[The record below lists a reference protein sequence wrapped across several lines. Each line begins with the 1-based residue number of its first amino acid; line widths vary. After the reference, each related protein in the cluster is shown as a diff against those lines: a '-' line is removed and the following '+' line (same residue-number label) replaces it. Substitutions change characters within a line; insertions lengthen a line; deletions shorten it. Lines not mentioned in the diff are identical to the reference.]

1 MAPRRPW
8 GSQTEAML
16 GARPTLSRGTVFA
29 EARSACGR
37 GLLDGLECV
46 TRRAWG
52 AALSSTNTG
61 EWAEPFFPSGS
72 PDYALIQVGREAS
85 PRVVERTSETAL
97 AALYRKYAP
106 AIYAHCRRML
116 QSQAAARD
124 ATQEA
129 FIRVLARGPG
139 FPNDEDAL
147 RYLYRVSTNVCLNQI
162 RELKV
167 HTRAAATL
175 RVRPSSSGSTEGR
188 HADREFVAAVLDRCG
203 ESGATV
209 AVMHYVDGMSQV
221 EIAEVLGITRRTVF
235 NRLRR
240 LARIARD
247 LLGADEP
254 DGGTTRR
261 EGSA

>member
-1 MAPRRPW
+1 
-8 GSQTEAML
+8 ML
-16 GARPTLSRGTVFA
+16 GVRPTRFKGTVSA
-29 EARSACGR
+29 KARSACGH
-37 GLLDGLECV
+37 GLLGDLGLATLRV
-46 TRRAWG
+46 RG
-52 AALSSTNTG
+52 AAWALVSAG
-61 EWAEPFFPSGS
+61 EGAELLFSGGLA
-72 PDYALIQVGREAS
+72 DYALMDAGREAS
-85 PRVVERTSETAL
+85 PRVVERISETAL
-97 AALYRKYAP
+97 AALYRKYSP

-129 FIRVLARGPG
+129 FVRVLARGPG

-147 RYLYRVSTNVCLNQI
+147 RHLYRVSTNVCLNHI

-167 HTRAAATL
+167 HTRAAVTL
-175 RVRPSSSGSTEGR
+175 RERPSSSGSMEGR
-188 HADREFVAAVLDRCG
+188 HVDREFIAAVLDRAG

-247 LLGADEP
+247 LLGADQH
-254 DGGTTRR
+254 DGGTTKR

>member
-1 MAPRRPW
+1 MNA
-8 GSQTEAML
+8 
-16 GARPTLSRGTVFA
+16 
-29 EARSACGR
+29 
-37 GLLDGLECV
+37 
-46 TRRAWG
+46 
-52 AALSSTNTG
+52 
-61 EWAEPFFPSGS
+61 
-72 PDYALIQVGREAS
+72 GREAS
-85 PRVVERTSETAL
+85 PRVVERISEAAL
-97 AALYRKYAP
+97 AALYLKYAP

-139 FPNDEDAL
+139 FPNDDDAL

-167 HTRAAATL
+167 HTRAAVTL
-175 RVRPSSSGSTEGR
+175 RERPSSSGSMEGR
-188 HADREFVAAVLDRCG
+188 HADREFIAAVLDRCG
-203 ESGATV
+203 EAGATV

-221 EIAEVLGITRRTVF
+221 EIAEILGITRRTVF
-235 NRLRR
+235 NRLRK

-247 LLGADEP
+247 LLGADP
-254 DGGTTRR
+254 QNGGTTSR

>member
-1 MAPRRPW
+1 
-8 GSQTEAML
+8 ML
-16 GARPTLSRGTVFA
+16 GARPTMSRGTVPA

-37 GLLDGLECV
+37 GLLDDFGCV
-46 TRRAWG
+46 TWCAGG
-52 AALSSTNTG
+52 AALASVSAGECAGLLFSSG
-61 EWAEPFFPSGS
+61 L
-72 PDYALIQVGREAS
+72 PDYALMHAGREAS
-85 PRVVERTSETAL
+85 PRVVERITETAL

-129 FIRVLARGPG
+129 FVRVLARGPG
-139 FPNDEDAL
+139 FPNDDDAL

-167 HTRAAATL
+167 HTRAAVTL
-175 RVRPSSSGSTEGR
+175 RERPSSSGSMEGR
-188 HADREFVAAVLDRCG
+188 HVDREFVAAVLDRCG

-235 NRLRR
+235 NRLRK
-240 LARIARD
+240 LARVARD

-254 DGGTTRR
+254 DGGTTGRG
-261 EGSA
+261 GSA

>member
-1 MAPRRPW
+1 
-8 GSQTEAML
+8 ML
-16 GARPTLSRGTVFA
+16 GTRPTTFRVTVSTA
-29 EARSACGR
+29 ARSACGF
-37 GLLDGLECV
+37 GLLDEQMTLCAVGPALASVSVAECAGPLFSSGL
-46 TRRAWG
+46 A
-52 AALSSTNTG
+52 
-61 EWAEPFFPSGS
+61 
-72 PDYALIQVGREAS
+72 DYALMNLGREAS
-85 PRVVERTSETAL
+85 PRVVERISETAL
-97 AALYRKYAP
+97 AALYQKYAP

-147 RYLYRVSTNVCLNQI
+147 RYLYRVSTNVCLNHI

-167 HTRAAATL
+167 HTRAAVTL
-175 RVRPSSSGSTEGR
+175 RERPSSSGSMEGR
-188 HADREFVAAVLDRCG
+188 HVDREFIAAVLDRAG

-247 LLGADEP
+247 LLGADQH
-254 DGGTTRR
+254 DGGTTKR

>member
-1 MAPRRPW
+1 
-8 GSQTEAML
+8 ML
-16 GARPTLSRGTVFA
+16 GARPTMFKGTVFA

-37 GLLDGLECV
+37 GLLDEMGCV
-46 TRRAWG
+46 TWRTRG
-52 AALSSTNTG
+52 AAWASVSAG
-61 EWAEPFFPSGS
+61 ECAGLLFSRGL
-72 PDYALIQVGREAS
+72 PDYALMQAGREAS
-85 PRVVERTSETAL
+85 PRVVERITDTAL

-147 RYLYRVSTNVCLNQI
+147 RYLYRVSTNVCLNHI

-167 HTRAAATL
+167 HTRAAVTL
-175 RVRPSSSGSTEGR
+175 RERPSSSGSMEGR
-188 HADREFVAAVLDRCG
+188 HVDREFIAAVLDRAG

-247 LLGADEP
+247 LLGADQH
-254 DGGTTRR
+254 DGGTTKR